1 MGDRVE
7 DVLGPVLIATKL
19 RPPTVRDQVVPR
31 ERLLERLRSGSGLGL
46 SLVACRRVTG
56 RPPCSGRGTKPRR
69 RGNPSRG

>member
-7 DVLGPVLIATKL
+7 GGPGPVLIATKL
-19 RPPTVRDQVVPR
+19 RPPTIRDQIVPR
-31 ERLLERLRSGSGLGL
+31 ERLLERLRSGSRLGL

-56 RPPCSGRGTKPRR
+56 RPACSRRGTKPRR